1 MLKINKSLESTV
13 NNETQILEEQQAY
26 DNLIQ
31 ILQVAKANNTPID
44 EGLGK
49 ALLGGLAGATVGPMI
64 MKGVC
69 SVLGINENGALGN
82 LMTSRVILTA
92 LGGYLGWKN

>member
-1 MLKINKSLESTV
+1 MESIAQENITL
-13 NNETQILEEQQAY
+13 NEEQQAY

-31 ILQVAKANNTPID
+31 ILQEAKANNTPID

-49 ALLGGLAGATVGPMI
+49 AILGGLAGATVGPMI

-69 SVLGINENGALGN
+69 GVLGINENGALGN

>member
-1 MLKINKSLESTV
+1 MKSM
-13 NNETQILEEQQAY
+13 ETIAQENITLNEEQQAY

-31 ILQVAKANNTPID
+31 ILQEAKANNTPID

-49 ALLGGLAGATVGPMI
+49 AILGGLAGATVGPMI

>member
-1 MLKINKSLESTV
+1 MKSM
-13 NNETQILEEQQAY
+13 ETIAQENITLNEEQQAY

-31 ILQVAKANNTPID
+31 ILQEAKANNTPID

-49 ALLGGLAGATVGPMI
+49 AILGGLAGATVGPMI

-69 SVLGINENGALGN
+69 SILGINENGALGN

>member
-1 MLKINKSLESTV
+1 MKSMETIAQETV
-13 NNETQILEEQQAY
+13 TLNEEQQAY

-31 ILQVAKANNTPID
+31 ILQEAKVNNTPID

-49 ALLGGLAGATVGPMI
+49 AILGGLAGATVGPMI

-69 SVLGINENGALGN
+69 GVLGINENGALGN

>member
-1 MLKINKSLESTV
+1 MKSMETIAQETV
-13 NNETQILEEQQAY
+13 TLNEEQQAY

-31 ILQVAKANNTPID
+31 ILQEAKANNTPID

-49 ALLGGLAGATVGPMI
+49 AILGGLAGATVGPMI

-69 SVLGINENGALGN
+69 GVLGINENGALGN

>member
-1 MLKINKSLESTV
+1 METIAQETV
-13 NNETQILEEQQAY
+13 TLNEEQQAY

-31 ILQVAKANNTPID
+31 ILQEAKANNTPID

-49 ALLGGLAGATVGPMI
+49 AILGGLAGATVGPMI

>member
-1 MLKINKSLESTV
+1 METIAQETINI
-13 NNETQILEEQQAY
+13 NEEQQAY

-31 ILQVAKANNTPID
+31 ILQEAKANNTPID

-49 ALLGGLAGATVGPMI
+49 AILGGLAGATVGPMI

-69 SVLGINENGALGN
+69 SILGINENGALGN

>member
-1 MLKINKSLESTV
+1 M
-13 NNETQILEEQQAY
+13 ETIAQETITLNEEQQAY

-31 ILQVAKANNTPID
+31 ILQEAKANNTPID

-49 ALLGGLAGATVGPMI
+49 AILGGLAGATVGPMI

>member
-1 MLKINKSLESTV
+1 METIAQETLSIN
-13 NNETQILEEQQAY
+13 EEQQAY

-31 ILQVAKANNTPID
+31 ILQEAKTNNTPID
-44 EGLGK
+44 EGLAK
-49 ALLGGLAGATVGPMI
+49 AILGGLAGATVGPMI
-64 MKGVC
+64 MKAVC

-92 LGGYLGWKN
+92 MGGYLGWKN

>member
-1 MLKINKSLESTV
+1 MKSM
-13 NNETQILEEQQAY
+13 ETIAQENIILNEEQQAY

-31 ILQVAKANNTPID
+31 ILQEAKANNTPID

-49 ALLGGLAGATVGPMI
+49 AILGGLAGATVGPMI

>member
-1 MLKINKSLESTV
+1 METIAQETLSIN
-13 NNETQILEEQQAY
+13 EEQQAY

-31 ILQVAKANNTPID
+31 ILQEAKANNIPID

-49 ALLGGLAGATVGPMI
+49 AILGGLAGATVGPMI
-64 MKGVC
+64 MKAVC

-92 LGGYLGWKN
+92 MGGYLGWKN

>member
-1 MLKINKSLESTV
+1 MKSM
-13 NNETQILEEQQAY
+13 ETIAQETITLNEEQQAY

-31 ILQVAKANNTPID
+31 ILQEAKANNTPID

-49 ALLGGLAGATVGPMI
+49 AILGGLAGATVGPMI

-69 SVLGINENGALGN
+69 SILGINENGALGN

>member
-1 MLKINKSLESTV
+1 M
-13 NNETQILEEQQAY
+13 ETIAQETITLNEEQQAY

-31 ILQVAKANNTPID
+31 ILQEAKANNTPID

-49 ALLGGLAGATVGPMI
+49 AILGGLAGATVGPMI

-69 SVLGINENGALGN
+69 SILGINENGALGN

>member
-1 MLKINKSLESTV
+1 METIAQETV
-13 NNETQILEEQQAY
+13 TLNEEQQAY

-31 ILQVAKANNTPID
+31 ILQEAKANNTPID

-49 ALLGGLAGATVGPMI
+49 AILGGLAGATVGPMI

-69 SVLGINENGALGN
+69 SILGINENGALGN

>member
-1 MLKINKSLESTV
+1 METIAQETV
-13 NNETQILEEQQAY
+13 TLNEEQQAY

-31 ILQVAKANNTPID
+31 ILQEAKANNTPID

-49 ALLGGLAGATVGPMI
+49 AILGGLAGATVGPMI

-69 SVLGINENGALGN
+69 GVLGINENGALGN
-82 LMTSRVILTA
+82 LMTSRVISTA

>member
-1 MLKINKSLESTV
+1 METIAQETV
-13 NNETQILEEQQAY
+13 TLNEEQQAY

-31 ILQVAKANNTPID
+31 ILQEAKANNTPID

-49 ALLGGLAGATVGPMI
+49 AILGGLAGATVGPMI

-69 SVLGINENGALGN
+69 DVLGINENGALGN

>member
-1 MLKINKSLESTV
+1 METIAQETV
-13 NNETQILEEQQAY
+13 TLNEEQQAY

-31 ILQVAKANNTPID
+31 ILQEAKANNTPID

-49 ALLGGLAGATVGPMI
+49 AILGGLAGATVGPMV

>member
-1 MLKINKSLESTV
+1 MKSMETIAQETV
-13 NNETQILEEQQAY
+13 TLNEEQQAY

-31 ILQVAKANNTPID
+31 ILQEAKANNTPID

-49 ALLGGLAGATVGPMI
+49 AILGGLAGATVGPMI

-69 SVLGINENGALGN
+69 SILGINENGALGN

>member
-1 MLKINKSLESTV
+1 M
-13 NNETQILEEQQAY
+13 ETIAQENITLNEEQQAY

-31 ILQVAKANNTPID
+31 ILQEAKANNTPID

-49 ALLGGLAGATVGPMI
+49 AILGGLAGATVGPMI

>member
-1 MLKINKSLESTV
+1 M
-13 NNETQILEEQQAY
+13 ETIAQENIILNEEQQAY

-31 ILQVAKANNTPID
+31 ILQEAKANNTPID

-49 ALLGGLAGATVGPMI
+49 AILGGLAGATVGPMI

>member
-1 MLKINKSLESTV
+1 MKSMETIAQETV
-13 NNETQILEEQQAY
+13 TLNEEQQAY

-31 ILQVAKANNTPID
+31 ILQEAKANNTPID

-49 ALLGGLAGATVGPMI
+49 AILGGLAGATVGPMI

>member
-1 MLKINKSLESTV
+1 METIAQENIAIN
-13 NNETQILEEQQAY
+13 EEQQAY

-31 ILQVAKANNTPID
+31 ILQEAKANNTPID

-49 ALLGGLAGATVGPMI
+49 ALLGGLAGATVGPAI
-64 MKGVC
+64 MRAVC
-69 SVLGINENGALGN
+69 RVLGINETGPMGN
-82 LMTSRVILTA
+82 LMTSRLVLTA

>member
-1 MLKINKSLESTV
+1 MKSMETIAQETLSIN
-13 NNETQILEEQQAY
+13 EEQQAY

-31 ILQVAKANNTPID
+31 ILQEAKANNTPID

-49 ALLGGLAGATVGPMI
+49 AILGGLAGAIVGPMI
-64 MKGVC
+64 MKAVC

-92 LGGYLGWKN
+92 MGGYLGWKN

>member
-1 MLKINKSLESTV
+1 METIAQETITIN
-13 NNETQILEEQQAY
+13 EEQQAY

-31 ILQVAKANNTPID
+31 ILQEAKANNTPID

-49 ALLGGLAGATVGPMI
+49 AILGGLAGATVGPAI
-64 MKGVC
+64 MKAVC
-69 SVLGINENGALGN
+69 RVLGINETGPMGN
-82 LMTSRVILTA
+82 LMTSRLVLTA